1 MFEIHFISIN
11 EQGSLR
17 KMCMLLENRLLILIP
32 LELFVVVWSLLF
44 ISSNYGTGTHT
55 SLAFS
60 YVALGSSDQV
70 NAKKKNASETE
81 LKPLLVDSII
91 SQVWIWL
98 LLCVPFI
105 DLFAC
110 FVSKSFLTLN
120 YLALAVSDEDKSSK
134 AVRTL

>member
-70 NAKKKNASETE
+70 NAKKKCFGNWIETSACGLYHQPSMDLAIIVCPFHRSLRVFRLKVFLDFE
-81 LKPLLVDSII
+81 LFGFGRFG
-91 SQVWIWL
+91 W
-98 LLCVPFI
+98 
-105 DLFAC
+105 
-110 FVSKSFLTLN
+110 
-120 YLALAVSDEDKSSK
+120 
-134 AVRTL
+134 R